1 MDSADDRTLLAAAA
15 AGDHAAIA
23 ALVAR
28 HGPLV
33 LAACRRQLHGA
44 EADDAAQA
52 VFLVLWRRAARAA
65 AAPGLPGWLVV
76 TARHVCAT
84 AIRTAA
90 RRRQAERQAVAP
102 GDPTAADSEARERLD
117 EALAALPAGEREA
130 VVRRHL
136 LGEDPAAVAAALGC
150 AEGTVH
156 SRTSRGLERLRA
168 WYGRRGIA
176 CSTAAL
182 AALCAGEAAGAA
194 ALPPAAV
201 LACATPSTAA
211 TALAA
216 AATAIPVVLIGVLTM
231 VLAALALLVAL
242 TTLNPAAATSAEPG
256 MADPAAEG
264 ERTVRLYDLT
274 DLYLGEITFIRPPAQ
289 TGHALAH
296 PVQAADPGLV
306 ALLEGTRNS
315 RVLCARIQA
324 RIGGNGRVGFVQA
337 GLSDE
342 DLIEVGALPDTPAR
356 DRMLQEIRHSL
367 ANFSGVAFPSLDCPR
382 LLLVDCSLVGH
393 ARLDADLGA
402 ARALRRQRVLADGRL
417 EAAATAFQAAADAAF
432 GADIDKVLPPPRT
445 PLPATLAVPGGLP
458 FAITWLPESG
468 RGVRPFAVASDGS
481 GSLYFSRHGVW
492 WRPATTPALIA
503 RELRQ
508 RLDQGIMGP
517 PLGYDEWNLPPTL
530 PRPAVNRRPEQDKA
544 ERAERAPG
552 F

>member
-33 LAACRRQLHGA
+33 LAACRRQLRGA
-44 EADDAAQA
+44 EADEAAQA

-84 AIRTAA
+84 VIRTAA
-90 RRRQAERQAVAP
+90 RRRQAERQAVAS
-102 GDPTAADSEARERLD
+102 GDPAPLDSEARERLD

-168 WYGRRGIA
+168 WYARRGIA

-182 AALCAGEAAGAA
+182 AALFAGEAASAA

-201 LACATPSTAA
+201 LACATPSAAA
-211 TALAA
+211 TALAT
-216 AATAIPVVLIGVLTM
+216 AATAIPILLIGVLTM

-242 TTLNPAAATSAEPG
+242 TSLNPAAATSAEP
-256 MADPAAEG
+256 ANAAPAAVD
-264 ERTVRLYDLT
+264 ERTVRLYSLT
-274 DLYLGEITFIRPPAQ
+274 DLYYGEIAFLRTREVARS
-289 TGHALAH
+289 T
-296 PVQAADPGLV
+296 PVQDPDPQQV
-306 ALLEGTRNS
+306 ALLEECRNS
-315 RVLCARIQA
+315 RVLCARIQH
-324 RIGGNGRVGFVQA
+324 RVGGSDGVGFVQA
-337 GLSDE
+337 GLSDA
-342 DLIEVGALPDTPAR
+342 DLIEVGALADVPWR
-356 DRMLQEIRHSL
+356 ERMLEQLRHAL
-367 ANFSGVAFPSLDCPR
+367 ANGSGVAFPSLDCQR
-382 LLLVDCSLVGH
+382 NLLVNATVISH
-393 ARLDADLGA
+393 ARLEADLVA
-402 ARALRRQRVLADGRL
+402 ARALRRRHADADGRI
-417 EAAATAFQAAADAAF
+417 EAAASAFQAAADAAF
-432 GADIDKVLPPPRT
+432 GSGMDEVLPPPRT
-445 PLPATLAVPGGLP
+445 PLPATLAAPGGRP
-458 FAITWLPESG
+458 YTVTWLPESG
-468 RGVRPFAVASDGS
+468 RGDRPFAVASDGS
-481 GSLYFSRHGVW
+481 GSLYLNRRGVC
-492 WRPATTPALIA
+492 WRPTTVPFRIA

-508 RLDQGIMGP
+508 RLDQGILRP
-517 PLGYDEWNLPPTL
+517 PLGHDDWNLLPL
-530 PRPAVNRRPEQDKA
+530 QPRPAVKHRPEQEAA
-544 ERAERAPG
+544 EPAGPAPN